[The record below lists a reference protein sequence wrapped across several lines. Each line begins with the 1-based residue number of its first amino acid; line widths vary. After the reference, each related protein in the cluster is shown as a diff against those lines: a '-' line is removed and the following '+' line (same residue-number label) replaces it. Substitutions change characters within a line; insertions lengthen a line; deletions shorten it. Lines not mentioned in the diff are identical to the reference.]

1 MLSGICFYIGVV
13 VVCFAIFIGME
24 DSMRNREWRSMC
36 SNLKLGE
43 EYVKEGE
50 DLEIAEVVATIEPY
64 MDTRLNGTLD
74 DPNPAA
80 LGKRIQHPVHWQC
93 LDGTLT
99 VDADIKDHLQA
110 GVFRK
115 PGMSFPAQIRTSHSS
130 FDPDSDP
137 KISSIAIKLHVDG
150 LGPRID
156 ISDYPP
162 LLQELSKDHQD
173 FIFVSSPSLPVAA
186 RPRDLKYFHE

>member
-1 MLSGICFYIGVV
+1 MLSGICFYFGVL
-13 VVCFAIFIGME
+13 VVCLAIFIGIE
-24 DSMRNREWRSMC
+24 DSIRNDWRSMC

-64 MDTRLNGTLD
+64 MDARLNGTLD
-74 DPNPAA
+74 DPNPGD

-93 LDGTLT
+93 LEGTLT

-110 GVFRK
+110 GIFRK
-115 PGMSFPAQIRTSHSS
+115 PGMSFPAYIRTSHSS

-137 KISSIAIKLHVDG
+137 KLSSIAMKLDVDR
-150 LGPRID
+150 LGPRMD

-162 LLQELSKDHQD
+162 FLQELSKNHQD
-173 FIFVSSPSLPVAA
+173 FIFVSSPALPIAA
-186 RPRDLKYFHE
+186 RPRDMKYLHE